1 MLSGVWA
8 CAVVVRDV
16 RIEDKF
22 KENSNFQYVLA
33 AAETDEPRFAT
44 HTHTQTHAH
53 TDARAHTHT
62 HARTRAHTHAHKH
75 THTHLCTLHRD
86 ERRVRASGL
95 K

>member
-44 HTHTQTHAH
+44 HTHTQTHA
-53 TDARAHTHT
+53 RAHTHT
-62 HARTRAHTHAHKH
+62 HARTHSHAH

-86 ERRVRASGL
+86 ERRGRASGL
-95 K
+95 KFRA